1 MMPGRLA
8 ARHGGRHRVNRED
21 AKRSPESSREQT
33 LARRRAETEAARDAA
48 LVEQVRRGK
57 QEALSELYDRHATTV
72 YSIALNVLKD
82 PGRAEDVTHDV
93 FLRLW
98 TQPDRYDPSVG
109 RFAPWFY
116 RVARNRS
123 IDVIRQRRRELRPE
137 EPQVFELTLADSA
150 PKPDEAA
157 VANDDAERV
166 RAALQTLPDNQREL
180 LELAYFSGMTQ
191 SQMAEYLHIPLGTIK
206 TRVRTGLRQLRA
218 ILESESE

>member
-1 MMPGRLA
+1 M
-8 ARHGGRHRVNRED
+8 NRED
-21 AKRSPESSREQT
+21 AKRSPESSQERT
-33 LARRRAETEAARDAA
+33 LARRRAEAEAARDAA
-48 LVEQVRRGK
+48 LVEQVRRGR

-137 EPQVFELTLADSA
+137 EPQVFELTLPDSA
-150 PKPDEAA
+150 PKPDEAV
-157 VANDDAERV
+157 VANDEADRV

-191 SQMAEYLHIPLGTIK
+191 SQMAEYLNIPLGTIK
-206 TRVRTGLRQLRA
+206 TRVRTGLRHLRA
-218 ILESESE
+218 ILEDEPE